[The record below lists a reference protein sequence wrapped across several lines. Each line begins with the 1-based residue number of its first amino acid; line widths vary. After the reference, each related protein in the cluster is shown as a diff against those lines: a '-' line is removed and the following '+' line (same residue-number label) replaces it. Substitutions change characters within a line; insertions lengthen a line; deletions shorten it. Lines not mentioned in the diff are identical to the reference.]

1 MVQYVS
7 SQDASFIQPKQ
18 KYEIG
23 DRVIVVHRMDEPN
36 YYSYVFEGSVGV
48 IEKVDFALQPIYY
61 VAHEDLVIA
70 HTDSCYNAKEIAQI
84 KRGAWYNEC
93 CLDPAP
99 LPDAVEFKDFELV
112 LG

>member
-1 MVQYVS
+1 MAQN
-7 SQDASFIQPKQ
+7 ASFTKSKP

-23 DRVIVVHRMDEPN
+23 DRVIVIHRMDEPN

-48 IEKVDFALQPIYY
+48 IEKIEFAMQPIYY

-70 HTDSCYNAKEIAQI
+70 HTDSCYNAKEIQQI

-93 CLDPAP
+93 CLDL
-99 LPDAVEFKDFELV
+99 LPYSEPVCYDVFEAVLA
-112 LG
+112 